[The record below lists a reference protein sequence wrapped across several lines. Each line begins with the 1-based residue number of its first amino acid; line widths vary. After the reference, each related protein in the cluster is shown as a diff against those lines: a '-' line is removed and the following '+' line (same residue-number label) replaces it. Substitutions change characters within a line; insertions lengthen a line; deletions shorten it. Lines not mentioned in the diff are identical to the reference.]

1 MLYTYGIRVSSFP
14 ISEVSFFSIF
24 QTCDLL
30 CVLSVLLQRCVLC
43 FTKVGNFN
51 KEVYCCFT
59 VGNNSMFLH
68 WNVANLQP
76 NYQTY
81 KINKIKQ
88 NNGRHLQLISVPGLC
103 KNKKCWEKNSFLK
116 LNYANWS
123 CRLGSRQG
131 WLWQQHPQQ
140 TH

>member
-1 MLYTYGIRVSSFP
+1 MC
-14 ISEVSFFSIF
+14 FS
-24 QTCDLL
+24 
-30 CVLSVLLQRCVLC
+30 
-43 FTKVGNFN
+43 KVGNFN

-59 VGNNSMFLH
+59 VGHSSMFLH

-116 LNYANWS
+116 LNYANWGGS
-123 CRLGSRQG
+123 LGSQLG
-131 WLWQQHPQQ
+131 WVWQLHPQHTEHQ
-140 TH
+140 PLARPSARPLASLLTQWSFIKIAKLTLYLVKRTSEDS